1 MNEVCQETCDSQIEK
16 SSRYIEKY
24 DINIVTLDFGYVVR
38 VGCKSFAFETREK
51 MTENLLEYLE
61 NPLKKQTDFFD
72 KGTI

>member
-1 MNEVCQETCDSQIEK
+1 MCQEPCDPSIEK

-24 DINIVTLDFGYVVR
+24 DINIRTLDFGYVVS

-51 MTENLLEYLE
+51 MTEKLLEYFE

-72 KGTI
+72 KGTF